1 MIKKTELGTTLHL
14 SANFATAVSRV
25 TEALKAEGF
34 GVLTDIDVKDTLKKK
49 LNVDFRQYRILGAC
63 NPALAHRALTLA
75 PEVGLLLPC
84 NVVVSE
90 VDATHTD
97 VSIVDPLSMLGFV
110 GRSELMPVAEEA
122 GAKLDLVA
130 KALRA

>member
-1 MIKKTELGTTLHL
+1 MIKTTELGTSVQLHVD
-14 SANFATAVSRV
+14 FATAVSRV
-25 TEALKAEGF
+25 TEALKAQGF
-34 GVLTDIDVKDTLKKK
+34 GVLTDIDVRDTLKKK

-84 NVVVSE
+84 NVTVSE
-90 VDATHTD
+90 VDDSHTD
-97 VSIVDPLSMLGFV
+97 VSLVDPRSMLAVV
-110 GRSELMPVAEEA
+110 GRPELTPIAEEA
-122 GAKLDLVA
+122 GARLDLVV